1 MSATSD
7 ELPVFTIRRRLDAPP
22 DRVFAAFIDP
32 PRLEQWFVVEG
43 FRTPA
48 ERIRSDPKPGGGVEA
63 VMVSDA
69 DGSEIPFGFRY
80 RELDPP
86 HRVVL
91 EFEDPREVV
100 TVTLEAADGA
110 STDLTYSLTALEAPS
125 DLDAAQRGVED
136 MLDRIVAG
144 IDQGL
149 I

>member
-1 MSATSD
+1 MPATDD
-7 ELPVFTIRRRLDAPP
+7 EVFTVRRHLDAPP

-32 PRLEQWFVVEG
+32 SRLEQWFVVDG
-43 FRTPA
+43 FQTPA
-48 ERIRSDPKPGGGVEA
+48 ERIRSTPQPGGGVEA

-91 EFEDPREVV
+91 EFDDPREVV
-100 TVTLEAADGA
+100 TVTIEPARAAT
-110 STDLTYSLTALEAPS
+110 SELTYTLATLEPPS
-125 DLDAAQRGVED
+125 DPAAAQRGAED
-136 MLDRIVAG
+136 MLDRIAAG